1 MRSLPA
7 ITPGDSLGDY
17 TIGPELG
24 RGGIAVVHEATH
36 KTVRGQTSLAI
47 KVANRTSPQRDL
59 RFVREFERTS
69 GKDSECRYRAFV
81 VFVATKSFSW
91 ADYPQ
96 PSR

>member
-7 ITPGDSLGDY
+7 ITSGDSLGDY

-36 KTVRGQTSLAI
+36 KTVRGQASLAI

-59 RFVREFERTS
+59 RFVREFERTRFITS
-69 GKDSECRYRAFV
+69 NTS
-81 VFVATKSFSW
+81 
-91 ADYPQ
+91 P
-96 PSR
+96 